1 MIVYDGIL
9 KIASYQEDDSTTA
22 CLLDYPYLKKYY
34 KMIAIDLSKQ
44 QALHTDPKA
53 IQLINFIGNLDQAA
67 TMFFITEEE
76 NETILSFSQ
85 GTVRVL

>member
-1 MIVYDGIL
+1 
-9 KIASYQEDDSTTA
+9 
-22 CLLDYPYLKKYY
+22 
-34 KMIAIDLSKQ
+34 MIAVDLSKQ

>member
-1 MIVYDGIL
+1 
-9 KIASYQEDDSTTA
+9 
-22 CLLDYPYLKKYY
+22 
-34 KMIAIDLSKQ
+34 MIAVDLSKQ

-67 TMFFITEEE
+67 TKFFITEEA